1 VLTPPVGLDEAVVA
15 EAAASRWGLRVT
27 LRYIA
32 IGAGSY
38 HWLAKAPAGA
48 RYFLTVDDLQDK
60 PWLGTDPDQV
70 FCGLCGAF
78 ETAIAL
84 REYAGLPFVVAP
96 MAALGGEAACRLTA
110 RYSLAVFPF
119 VNGQS
124 GRWGDAVTAHDA
136 DALAEVLARLHRATP
151 LVASQAPRRS
161 LELFGRAELEAA
173 LGELDRP
180 WSGGPLAERARRE
193 LAAKADLVIGWLDE
207 FDDLAARL
215 AANGA
220 EAATVTHG
228 EPHPGNF
235 IRTGDGLALI
245 DWDTVAL
252 APPERDLWMLDDG
265 AAAAL
270 ARYSQLSGVTP
281 DAEAISFYRLGWTLY
296 DIAAYTGDL
305 RAAHQLSRDTEK
317 AWTSLR
323 LSLEPDPAARPGPY
337 RPPSS

>member
-1 VLTPPVGLDEAVVA
+1 MLTPPVGLDEAVVA
-15 EAAASRWGLRVT
+15 EAAARRWGLQVT

-38 HWLAKAPAGA
+38 HWLGTAPAGA

-60 PWLGTDPDQV
+60 PWLGADPDQV
-70 FCGLCGAF
+70 FSGLRGAF
-78 ETAIAL
+78 ETALAL
-84 REYAGLPFVVAP
+84 RENAGLPFVVAP
-96 MAALGGEAACRLTA
+96 MPALGGEVGRRLTA

-119 VNGQS
+119 VDGQA

-136 DALAEVLARLHRATP
+136 DALAEVLAGLHQATP
-151 LVASQAPRRS
+151 AVASRAPHRN
-161 LELFGRAELEAA
+161 LELYGRAELETA

-180 WSGGPLAERARRE
+180 WSGGPFAERARGE
-193 LAAKADLVIGWLDE
+193 LAAKADLVSGWLDT
-207 FDDLAARL
+207 FDNLAARL

-220 EAATVTHG
+220 LATTVTHG

-235 IRTGDGLALI
+235 IRTDNGLALI

-265 AAAAL
+265 APGAL
-270 ARYSQLSGVTP
+270 VRYSQLTGVTP
-281 DAEAISFYRLGWTLY
+281 DADAISFYRLAWTLY
-296 DIAAYTGDL
+296 DIASYTGDL
-305 RAAHQLSRDTEK
+305 RAAHKWSRDSEK

-323 LSLEPDPAARPGPY
+323 LSLEPDAAARPGPY
-337 RPPSS
+337 RLPNS